1 VEQCATIQQ
10 EVYSLTIET
19 KYMSE
24 KNKALTDEFKKKKA
38 SAEEN
43 EKSGYADPT
52 SFFGGPVTPISQMGP
67 MKFEPRVTPKVKT
80 PEERA
85 EEEAM
90 SKARA
95 EIEYERKLEAL
106 KEANK
111 NRPKTKTYV
120 PSEKIGAKRTDPDYY
135 EKRER
140 WIAAFAAGAGGR

>member
-10 EVYSLTIET
+10 EVYRLTIET

-38 SAEEN
+38 SSEEN
-43 EKSGYADPT
+43 GKSGYADPA
-52 SFFGGPVTPISQMGP
+52 SFFSGPVTPISQMGP

-90 SKARA
+90 SKVRA
-95 EIEYERKLEAL
+95 EIEYERKLERF
-106 KEANK
+106 KEAEK

-120 PSEKIGAKRTDPDYY
+120 PSEKIGASRTDPDYDV
-135 EKRER
+135 KRAR
-140 WIAAFAAGAGGR
+140 WTEAFARGAAGR

>member
-1 VEQCATIQQ
+1 
-10 EVYSLTIET
+10 
-19 KYMSE
+19 MSE

-43 EKSGYADPT
+43 GKSGYADPT

-80 PEERA
+80 PQEEA
-85 EEEAM
+85 EEKAKSE
-90 SKARA
+90 ARA
-95 EIEYERKLEAL
+95 EVANERKLEAL

-120 PSEKIGAKRTDPDYY
+120 SSEKIGAKRTDPDYY
-135 EKRER
+135 EKRAR
-140 WIAAFAAGAGGR
+140 WTEAFAAGASGR

>member
-1 VEQCATIQQ
+1 
-10 EVYSLTIET
+10 
-19 KYMSE
+19 MSE

-52 SFFGGPVTPISQMGP
+52 SFFGGPVTPISQMGS

-80 PEERA
+80 PQEKA
-85 EEEAM
+85 EDDAYW
-90 SKARA
+90 AAVA
-95 EIEYERKLEAL
+95 EVNNERKLEAL

-120 PSEKIGAKRTDPDYY
+120 PDEKIGASRSDPDYY
-135 EKRER
+135 EKKAR
-140 WIAAFAAGAGGR
+140 WTEAFAAGSGGR